1 MAPRGPYDARRV
13 MRIFHA
19 SDFSPASSVA
29 FAHALKIALVA
40 QAHLDVM
47 HVTGYASVRE
57 DDLHWSEFPG
67 VRATLARWGV
77 LPINAKPEDVAHT
90 GMTIQKIVKAGSDPV
105 EAIVDYWADS
115 PPDLV
120 VLATHQRE
128 GLSRWFHRPV
138 AEPLARETRAM
149 TLFVPNDSAGFVSLE
164 DGTVRLRRVLVPV
177 DHEPD
182 AQRALEEGFFFAQG
196 FDCPKVE
203 FSLLHVGAERGMPT
217 LFLPHHPEWTWDK
230 RVVSGDARDRI
241 LGMSRDW
248 DPDLMVLATQ
258 GHRDYRDTLYGS
270 TTERVLR
277 GVRCPVLAV
286 PEEAR

>member
-1 MAPRGPYDARRV
+1 

-19 SDFSPASSVA
+19 SDFSPASAVA
-29 FAHALKIALVA
+29 FAHALKIALA
-40 QAHLDVM
+40 ARAHLDIL
-47 HVTGYASVRE
+47 HVTGHASVRE
-57 DDLHWSEFPG
+57 HDLHWSEFPG

-77 LPINAKPEDVAHT
+77 LPIDADPEDVART
-90 GMTIQKIVKAGSDPV
+90 GMTIRKIVKAGSDPV
-105 EAIVDYWADS
+105 NTIIEYWADS

-128 GLSRWFHRPV
+128 GFSRWFHRPV
-138 AEPLARETRAM
+138 AEPLAREARTM
-149 TLFVPNDSAGFVSLE
+149 TLFVPADGDGFVSLE

-182 AQRALEEGFFFAQG
+182 GQRALEEGFFLAQG

-203 FSLLHVGAERGMPT
+203 FSLLHVGTERGMPT
-217 LFLPHHPEWTWDK
+217 LFLPHHPEWTWEK
-230 RVVSGDARDRI
+230 RVVSGDALDRI

-258 GHRDYRDTLYGS
+258 GHRNFRDALYGS

-277 GVRCPVLAV
+277 GARCPLLAV
-286 PEEAR
+286 PEKAR